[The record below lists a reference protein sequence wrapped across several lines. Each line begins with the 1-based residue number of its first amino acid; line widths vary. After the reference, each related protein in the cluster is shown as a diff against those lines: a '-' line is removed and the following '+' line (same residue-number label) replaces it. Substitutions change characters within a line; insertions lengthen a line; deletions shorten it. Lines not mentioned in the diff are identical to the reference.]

1 MVVCG
6 LANWTRSLV
15 DDARPSKS
23 ERKRQQHALQA
34 LGERLIG
41 LPADVRATLALDE
54 RLIEAIDDLGRMKSH
69 EAIRRQK
76 QFIGRL
82 MRDADETRIREF
94 FAQRDAE
101 EQREKRRFTLAERW
115 RDRLLREGGDA
126 LPAFAA
132 ETGAD
137 PSAIAAVLADL
148 AAAHSDAHERGL
160 KRQLFREVHGA
171 LAAGSRDS

>member
-1 MVVCG
+1 M
-6 LANWTRSLV
+6 
-15 DDARPSKS
+15 DDAKPSKS

-41 LPADVRATLALDE
+41 LPIDVRATLGLDE

-82 MRDADETRIREF
+82 MRGADEERIRDF
-94 FAQRDAE
+94 FAERDAE

-115 RDRLLREGGDA
+115 RDRLLREGDGA
-126 LPAFAA
+126 LSAFAA

-137 PSAIAAVLADL
+137 TSGIAAVLTDL
-148 AAAHSDAHERGL
+148 AGAHSDAHERGL

-171 LAAGSRDS
+171 LAARSQAG